1 MKPSKQDFVD
11 EAEEIIEKISA
22 QIVELNDE
30 VDPDTLN
37 SVFRGVHTLKGL
49 SGLFGLKNLTNLCH
63 ALESLLDDL
72 RLGEINMKEDTA
84 DFILTNIDIIKG
96 QVIQV
101 ADDKDIGELT
111 GPIKDIEDFRKS
123 NRHEEAEDPLAQYGI
138 SPSILKVLSQY
149 EETRLKSNLKEGN
162 DVYMINTV
170 FTLEEFAPKLEELN
184 AALKD
189 LGEIIATLPNSENV
203 PDGSIGFKLFYGTT
217 LTIDDL
223 KEKISIE
230 NIEQLTTQKTPDSTK
245 SVSNIAKAEDGSLGA
260 THTVRVN
267 IDKLDKI
274 LNTVGELIMAKGAV
288 SRITNEL
295 TESMGYVALT
305 NDMHN
310 VSDTLDKSLKGLQN
324 YILEL
329 RMVPF
334 SQIFAK
340 LAQVVRRHTREVK
353 KNIDLKLF
361 GEDTEVDKQ
370 IAEDIMDPLIHLIRN
385 SIDHGIELADKRASL
400 GKSEQGIIIMKA
412 FSTGNNIVIE
422 IQDDGAGLDT
432 DRILEK
438 AISKGL
444 VNEDHS
450 LDEKDIY
457 NLIFLPGLST
467 KDTVSELS
475 GRGVGMD
482 IVKDKIVS
490 LGGLVDI
497 ETEKNVG
504 TKFILTLPI
513 TLAIVKALIIQV
525 ADTVFAIPLTSISE
539 TFVIDTKKIQTIEG
553 REVIELRDEILP
565 LLRLANIFELEEVRK
580 DHYFGVVVGIGNR
593 RLGLLVD
600 SLLQQ
605 TDIIIKPLG
614 DRLKEIPGISGAAE
628 IGRHNIV
635 FVVDIEA
642 MMEELF
648 MLKKT
653 RVRVD

>member
-1 MKPSKQDFVD
+1 MKPSKQDFVE
-11 EAEEIIEKISA
+11 EAEEIIEKISV
-22 QIVELNDE
+22 QVMELNNS

-37 SVFRGVHTLKGL
+37 SIFRGVHTLKGL
-49 SGLFGLKNLTNLCH
+49 SGLFGLKHLTDLCH

-72 RLGEINMKEDTA
+72 RLGEINMKDDTA

-101 ADDKDIGELT
+101 ADDKDVEELT
-111 GPIKDIEDFRKS
+111 GPIKDIEAFRKS
-123 NRHEEAEDPLAQYGI
+123 NRQEEGDDPLANSGI

-149 EETRLKSNLKEGN
+149 EETRLKSNLKEGEEI
-162 DVYMINTV
+162 YMINTT

-184 AALKD
+184 AGLKS
-189 LGEIIATLPNSENV
+189 LGEIIATLPNSDNV
-203 PDGSIGFKLFYGTT
+203 PDGSIGFRLFYGTT
-217 LTIDDL
+217 LTFDDL

-230 NIEQLTTQKTPDSTK
+230 NIEQITTQKTPDSSISSSQPVK
-245 SVSNIAKAEDGSLGA
+245 VKDGASAA

-295 TESMGYVALT
+295 TESIGYTSLT
-305 NDMHN
+305 IDMHN

-353 KNIDLKLF
+353 KNIELKLF

-370 IAEDIMDPLIHLIRN
+370 IAEDIMEPLIHLIRN
-385 SIDHGIELADKRASL
+385 SIDHGIELSDKRVSL
-400 GKSEQGIIIMKA
+400 GKSEQGTIILKA

-422 IQDDGAGLDT
+422 IQDDGAGLDG
-432 DRILEK
+432 DKILSR
-438 AISKGL
+438 AINKGL

-450 LDEKDIY
+450 LNEKDIY

-467 KDTVSELS
+467 KDTISELS

-490 LGGLVDI
+490 LGGLIDI
-497 ETEKNVG
+497 ETERNVG
-504 TKFILTLPI
+504 TTFLLTLPI

-565 LLRLANIFELEEVRK
+565 LLRLASVFELEEVRK
-580 DHYFGVVVGIGNR
+580 DNYYGVVVGIGNR
-593 RLGLLVD
+593 KLGLLVD
-600 SLLQQ
+600 ALIQQ

-614 DRLKEIPGISGAAE
+614 VRLKEIPGISGAAE
-628 IGRHNIV
+628 VGRHDIV

-653 RVRVD
+653 RIRVE

>member
-11 EAEEIIEKISA
+11 EAEEIIEKITA
-22 QIVELNDE
+22 QVMELNDA
-30 VDPDTLN
+30 VSPDTLN

-72 RLGEINMKEDTA
+72 RLGEINMKDDTA

-101 ADDKDIGELT
+101 ADDKDVGELT
-111 GPIKDIEDFRKS
+111 GPIQDVEDFRKS
-123 NRHEEAEDPLAQYGI
+123 NRHEEGEDILAGFGI
-138 SPSILKVLSQY
+138 SPSIIKVLSQY
-149 EETRLKSNLKEGN
+149 EETRLKSNLKEGKEI
-162 DVYMINTV
+162 YMINTV

-184 AALKD
+184 ASLKG

-203 PDGSIGFKLFYGTT
+203 PDGSIGFRLFYGTT
-217 LTIDDL
+217 LTFDDL

-230 NIEQLTTQKTPDSTK
+230 NIEQLTTQKTPNSTK
-245 SVSNIAKAEDGSLGA
+245 SVSGLVKVEDGSLGA

-267 IDKLDKI
+267 IDKLDNI

-288 SRITNEL
+288 GRITHEL

-340 LAQVVRRHTREVK
+340 LAQIVRRHTREVK
-353 KNIDLKLF
+353 KDIDLRLF

-370 IAEDIMDPLIHLIRN
+370 IAEDIMEPLIHLIRN
-385 SIDHGIELADKRASL
+385 SIDHGIELSDKRVSL
-400 GKSEQGIIIMKA
+400 GKSKQGIIIMKA

-422 IQDDGAGLDT
+422 IQDDGAGLDG
-432 DRILEK
+432 DKILAN
-438 AISKGL
+438 AIKKGL
-444 VNEDHS
+444 VNEDNS

-467 KDTVSELS
+467 KETVSELS

-482 IVKDKIVS
+482 IVKNKIVS

-504 TKFILTLPI
+504 TTFILTLPI
-513 TLAIVKALIIQV
+513 TLAIVKALIIKV
-525 ADTVFAIPLTSISE
+525 SDTVFAIPLTSISE

-565 LLRLANIFELEEVRK
+565 LLRLASVFELEEVQK
-580 DHYFGVVVGIGNR
+580 DNYYGVVVGIGNR
-593 RLGLLVD
+593 KLGLLVD
-600 SLLQQ
+600 SLMQQ

-614 DRLKEIPGISGAAE
+614 DRLKDVPGISGAAE
-628 IGRHNIV
+628 VGRHDIV

-653 RVRVD
+653 RIRVE

>member
-1 MKPSKQDFVD
+1 MKPSKQDFVE
-11 EAEEIIEKISA
+11 EAEEIIEKISV
-22 QIVELNDE
+22 QVMELNNS
-30 VDPDTLN
+30 VDPDMLN
-37 SVFRGVHTLKGL
+37 SIFRGVHTLKGL
-49 SGLFGLKNLTNLCH
+49 SGLFGLKNLTDLCH

-72 RLGEINMKEDTA
+72 RLGEINFKDDTA

-101 ADDKDIGELT
+101 ADDKDVEELT
-111 GPIKDIEDFRKS
+111 GPIKDIEAFRKS
-123 NRHEEAEDPLAQYGI
+123 NRQEEGDDPLANCGI

-149 EETRLKSNLKEGN
+149 EETRLKSNLKEGKEI
-162 DVYMINTV
+162 YLINTI

-184 AALKD
+184 VCLKG
-189 LGEIIATLPNSENV
+189 LGEIIATLPNSDNV
-203 PDGSIGFKLFYGTT
+203 PDGSIGFRLFYGTT
-217 LTIDDL
+217 LTFDDL

-230 NIEQLTTQKTPDSTK
+230 NIEQITTQKTPDSSISSSQPVK
-245 SVSNIAKAEDGSLGA
+245 VKDGASAA

-295 TESMGYVALT
+295 TESIGYTSLT
-305 NDMHN
+305 IDMHN

-353 KNIDLKLF
+353 KNIELKLF

-370 IAEDIMDPLIHLIRN
+370 IAEDIMEPLIHLIRN
-385 SIDHGIELADKRASL
+385 SIDHGIELSDKRVSL
-400 GKSEQGIIIMKA
+400 GKSEHGTIILKA

-422 IQDDGAGLDT
+422 IQDDGAGLDG
-432 DRILEK
+432 DKILSR
-438 AISKGL
+438 AINKGL

-450 LDEKDIY
+450 LNEKDIY

-467 KDTVSELS
+467 KDTISELS

-490 LGGLVDI
+490 LGGLIDI
-497 ETEKNVG
+497 ETERNVG
-504 TKFILTLPI
+504 TTFLLTLPI

-539 TFVIDTKKIQTIEG
+539 TFVINTKKIQTIEG

-565 LLRLANIFELEEVRK
+565 LLRLASVFELEEVRK
-580 DHYFGVVVGIGNR
+580 DNYYGVVVGIGNR

-600 SLLQQ
+600 ALIQQ
-605 TDIIIKPLG
+605 TDIIIKPMG
-614 DRLKEIPGISGAAE
+614 VRLKDIPGISGAAE
-628 IGRHNIV
+628 VGRHDIV

-648 MLKKT
+648 ILKKT
-653 RVRVD
+653 RIRVE

>member
-96 QVIQV
+96 QVMQV
-101 ADDKDIGELT
+101 ADDKDVGELT

-123 NRHEEAEDPLAQYGI
+123 NRHEKGEDPLAHYGI

-149 EETRLKSNLKEGN
+149 EETRLKSNLKDGKEI
-162 DVYMINTV
+162 YMINTV

-184 AALKD
+184 ASLKG

-217 LTIDDL
+217 LTFDDL

-260 THTVRVN
+260 KHTVRVN

-370 IAEDIMDPLIHLIRN
+370 IAEDIMEPLIHLIRN

-400 GKSEQGIIIMKA
+400 GKSEQGIITMKA

-422 IQDDGAGLDT
+422 IRDDGAGLDG
-432 DRILEK
+432 DKILSR
-438 AISKGL
+438 AINKGL

-504 TKFILTLPI
+504 TTFILTLPI

-565 LLRLANIFELEEVRK
+565 LLRLASVFELEEVRK
-580 DHYFGVVVGIGNR
+580 DDYYGVVVGIGNR
-593 RLGLLVD
+593 KLGLLVD
-600 SLLQQ
+600 ALMQQ

-614 DRLKEIPGISGAAE
+614 YRLKDIPGISGAAE
-628 IGRHNIV
+628 VGRHDIV

-653 RVRVD
+653 RIRVE

>member
-149 EETRLKSNLKEGN
+149 EETRLKSNLKEGK

>member
-1 MKPSKQDFVD
+1 MKPSKKDFVE

-22 QIVELNDE
+22 QVMELNDE
-30 VDPDTLN
+30 ANPDTLN

-49 SGLFGLKNLTNLCH
+49 SGLFGLKNLTDVCH

-72 RLGEINMKEDTA
+72 RLGEVNMMDDTS

-96 QVIQV
+96 QVILV
-101 ADDKDIGELT
+101 AHDKDVEELT
-111 GPIKDIEDFRKS
+111 AVIKDIETFRKS
-123 NRHEEAEDPLAQYGI
+123 NRLEEGVDILASSGI

-149 EETRLKSNLKEGN
+149 EETRLKSNLKEGK

-170 FTLEEFAPKLEELN
+170 FTLEEFATKLEELN
-184 AALKD
+184 ATLKD

-203 PDGSIGFKLFYGTT
+203 PDGSIGFKLFYGTS
-217 LTIDDL
+217 LIIDDL
-223 KEKISIE
+223 KSRISIE
-230 NIEQLTTQKTPDSTK
+230 NIEQITRQKTSAPAKST
-245 SVSNIAKAEDGSLGA
+245 VSPVKVDEGMKGVS
-260 THTVRVN
+260 HTVRVN

-295 TESMGYVALT
+295 IENMGHTLLT
-305 NDMHN
+305 IDMYN
-310 VSDTLDKSLKGLQN
+310 VSETLDKSLKGLQN

-340 LAQVVRRHTREVK
+340 LAQVVRRHTREVS

-385 SIDHGIELADKRASL
+385 SIDHGIELADQRVTL
-400 GKSEQGIIIMKA
+400 GKSEQGNITLKA

-422 IQDDGAGLDT
+422 IQDDGAGLDI

-653 RVRVD
+653 RVRVE

>member
-1 MKPSKQDFVD
+1 MKPSKQDFVE
-11 EAEEIIEKISA
+11 EAEEIIDKISA
-22 QIVELNDE
+22 QVMELNDT

-49 SGLFGLKNLTNLCH
+49 SGLFGLRNLTDLCH

-72 RLGEINMKEDTA
+72 RLGEINMMGDTA

-101 ADDKDIGELT
+101 SDDNDVGELT
-111 GPIKDIEDFRKS
+111 GPIKDIEAFRKS
-123 NRHEEAEDPLAQYGI
+123 NRHDEGDSPLADYGI
-138 SPSILKVLSQY
+138 NPSILKVLSQY
-149 EETRLKSNLKEGN
+149 EETRLKSNLKEGKEI
-162 DVYMINTV
+162 YMVNTV

-184 AALKD
+184 AGLKG
-189 LGEIIATLPNSENV
+189 LGEIIATLPNSENI
-203 PDGSIGFKLFYGTT
+203 PDGSIGFRLFYGTT

-230 NIEQLTTQKTPDSTK
+230 SIEQLTTQKTPDATK
-245 SVSNIAKAEDGSLGA
+245 SASDLLKAEDGTSGT

-295 TESMGYVALT
+295 TESMGYTSLT
-305 NDMHN
+305 TDMHN
-310 VSDTLDKSLKGLQN
+310 VSDALDKNLKGLQN

-370 IAEDIMDPLIHLIRN
+370 IAEDIMEPLIHLIRN
-385 SIDHGIELADKRASL
+385 SIDHGIELSDKRSSL
-400 GKSEQGIIIMKA
+400 GKSEQGTIMLKA
-412 FSTGNNIVIE
+412 YSTGNNIVIE
-422 IQDDGAGLDT
+422 IHDDGTGLDV
-432 DRILEK
+432 DKILAK
-438 AISKGL
+438 AINKGL

-450 LDEKDIY
+450 LNEKDIY

-467 KDTVSELS
+467 KETVSELS
-475 GRGVGMD
+475 GRGMGMD

-504 TKFILTLPI
+504 TTFILTLPI

-525 ADTVFAIPLTSISE
+525 ADTVLAIPLTSISE
-539 TFVIDTKKIQTIEG
+539 TFVINTKNIQTIEG
-553 REVIELRDEILP
+553 REVVELRDEILP
-565 LLRLANIFELEEVRK
+565 LLRLASVFELEEVQK
-580 DHYFGVVVGIGNR
+580 DNYYGVVVGIGNR

-600 SLLQQ
+600 SLMQQ

-614 DRLKEIPGISGAAE
+614 DTLKDIPGISGAAE
-628 IGRHNIV
+628 VGRHDIV

-648 MLKKT
+648 ILKKT
-653 RVRVD
+653 RIRVE